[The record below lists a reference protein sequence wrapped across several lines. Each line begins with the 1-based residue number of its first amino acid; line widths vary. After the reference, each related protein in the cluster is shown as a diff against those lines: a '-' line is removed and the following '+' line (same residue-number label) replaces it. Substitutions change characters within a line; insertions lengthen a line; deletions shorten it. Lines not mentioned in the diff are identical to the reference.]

1 MRRRA
6 RRAGGGIGGGVDVDV
21 QAGATSHRCAG
32 PFAFVGGAD
41 VGRAEAEAEGKD
53 ENDGR
58 LVGGVLQDARQSS
71 AAGKVRSRCSVRRI
85 SI

>member
-1 MRRRA
+1 MRQRA
-6 RRAGGGIGGGVDVDV
+6 RRSSEASEGGVDVDRR
-21 QAGATSHRCAG
+21 AGATSHRCAG